1 MKAVIQR
8 VTHASVSVDGQL
20 ISQIGPGMM
29 ILLGV
34 QQGDTDEDQ
43 TYLLKKIPKLRI
55 FDDEN
60 GVMNRD
66 ITQVSGEIL
75 LVSQFTLLA
84 NTRKGNRPSYIE
96 AEDPTLA
103 TARYEEVAK
112 QLSEA
117 LGRPVQKGIFGADMQ
132 VSLTNDGPL
141 TILLDSRNK

>member
-20 ISQIGPGMM
+20 ISEIGPGMM

-66 ITQVSGEIL
+66 IIQVSGEIL

-112 QLSEA
+112 QLSVA

-132 VSLTNDGPL
+132 VSLTNDGPV